1 MSSTAKDL
9 VNHWD
14 WAASKGV
21 MNANSANA
29 LKTACTR
36 VLEVEKGWEAQDITG
51 LDVDAIVKRFRNLKA
66 KSYTPDSLKEYERR
80 FRKAHSSYLAY
91 LRDPSSWKVAG
102 RDRAPRNGKSEKAP
116 SATTTA
122 MVVQAPVREPQ
133 AGFVDY
139 PFPLREGRI
148 VRMNLPVDLKAS
160 EIKRLTAFLATL
172 AVDNDSP
179 EA

>member
-36 VLEVEKGWEAQDITG
+36 VLEVEKGWETQDMTA
-51 LDVDAIVKRFRNLKA
+51 LDVDGIVKRFRNLKA

-91 LRDPSSWKVAG
+91 LRDPSSWNVAG
-102 RDRAPRNGKSEKAP
+102 RDRAPRNSKGEKSS
-116 SATTTA
+116 SATTTT
-122 MVVQAPVREPQ
+122 MVQPPVPEPQ
-133 AGFVDY
+133 SGFVDY

-148 VRMNLPVDLKAS
+148 VRLTLPVDLKAS
-160 EIKRLTAFLATL
+160 EIRRLTAFLATL
-172 AVDNDSP
+172 AVDQDSP
-179 EA
+179 GA